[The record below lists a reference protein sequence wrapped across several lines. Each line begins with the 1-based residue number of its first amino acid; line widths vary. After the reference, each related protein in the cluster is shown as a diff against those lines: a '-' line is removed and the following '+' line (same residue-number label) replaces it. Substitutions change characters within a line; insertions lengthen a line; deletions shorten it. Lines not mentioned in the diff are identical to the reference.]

1 MIYDS
6 LGDRMK
12 GYESATA
19 VHLTGRMPIVIRL
32 DGKAFHS
39 YTKDLSRPWC
49 PALMG
54 VMDATAIA
62 LCKQI
67 QGAQVAYVQS
77 DEISILVIGYQTITS
92 QTWFERNVQKMVSVS
107 AGIAS
112 ATFTAASGV
121 LREGVIKPAIFDS
134 RVFTIPES
142 DVCNAFV
149 WRQQDATRNSQQML
163 ARSLYSSD
171 ELFKKNSSQ
180 LQEMCFQ
187 KGHNWNDQP
196 TTFRR
201 GRCIVRNSYTHEEN
215 GVTTTRHRWEV
226 DHEIPIFSQDRNYIN
241 RFIPVWAET
250 PQPETDEASEGEGRS
265 CASLKETNYVR

>member
-12 GYESATA
+12 SYESATA
-19 VHLTGRMPIVIRL
+19 MHLTGRMPLIIRL

-39 YTKDLSRPWC
+39 YTKDLPRPWC

-112 ATFTAASGV
+112 ATFTAASGA
-121 LREGVIKPAIFDS
+121 LREGFIKPAIFDS

-180 LQEMCFQ
+180 LQEMCVQ

-201 GRCIVRNSYTHEEN
+201 GRCIVRNSYTHEEA
-215 GVTTTRHRWEV
+215 GGTTTRHRWEV

-241 RFIPVWAET
+241 KFIPIRATATPAEMDDST
-250 PQPETDEASEGEGRS
+250 SEEEGRS
-265 CASLKETNYVR
+265 